1 MRKQHSLALSPTTR
15 PETPAHPAPGGARY
29 GVGPSTGRSNANA
42 SAPGAAEDLGH
53 QGVPEEETPVDA
65 DEQSPAIPAVE
76 ATLRRIARRRTRENV
91 QRKER
96 VDVRYSVDEKTRIVT
111 RANAMDIASAHLVG
125 AVIMAYLDGEL
136 AVGLTGQR
144 TQLDDCLDKLDALRT
159 EVARIGTNVNQIA
172 HRLNAG
178 GAPHPLDTIAL
189 AHTERT
195 LDAVRAAIGDIAQ
208 VMNHA
213 VSAKAA

>member
-1 MRKQHSLALSPTTR
+1 MRKEHCSAPSPTTR
-15 PETPAHPAPGGARY
+15 PEIPAHPAPGGARY
-29 GVGPSTGRSNANA
+29 GVGPSKGRSNANT
-42 SAPGAAEDLGH
+42 SAPGVAEDLGH
-53 QGVPEEETPVDA
+53 QGVPEEEPPA
-65 DEQSPAIPAVE
+65 DEV
-76 ATLRRIARRRTRENV
+76 TLRRIARRRTRENT

-111 RANAMDIASAHLVG
+111 RADEMGITGAHLVG
-125 AVIMAYLDGEL
+125 SVITAYLDGD
-136 AVGLTGQR
+136 LTLTMAGQR
-144 TQLDDCLDKLDALRT
+144 TRLDDHLDKLDALRT

-178 GAPHPLDTIAL
+178 GAPHPLDTTVL